1 MYRIGCKIDEVRI
14 DGDLKALQRDL
25 QYFSNLGIEAVE
37 IPVHGVDAIKAGLPD
52 ERRFREVQEILKDFD
67 FLYSVHSPN
76 PLNLMDQ
83 FHPEMHYSVF
93 KASLEFTLSIRSNI
107 LVYHAGRFVPEE
119 TFPVRNGT
127 PMKKKLAHRLMAIE
141 REHLLR
147 LSEEYP
153 QVTICVEN
161 ARPYLHHS
169 PYCYG
174 ERMDLLQDQVAQ
186 IDRPNVKIN
195 LDIGHLH
202 MAALF
207 YRYDPV
213 EAVRAIAPLIGHTHI
228 HDNYGGAIYHHE
240 RIQTHQ
246 IPFGR
251 GDSHMPIGWG
261 KAPIAEML
269 KTYISNYSGMLMME
283 LRSRYFHHTRESM
296 ENLKTLLH
304 SLP

>member
-1 MYRIGCKIDEVRI
+1 
-14 DGDLKALQRDL
+14 
-25 QYFSNLGIEAVE
+25 
-37 IPVHGVDAIKAGLPD
+37 
-52 ERRFREVQEILKDFD
+52 
-67 FLYSVHSPN
+67 
-76 PLNLMDQ
+76 
-83 FHPEMHYSVF
+83 
-93 KASLEFTLSIRSNI
+93 
-107 LVYHAGRFVPEE
+107 
-119 TFPVRNGT
+119 
-127 PMKKKLAHRLMAIE
+127 MAIE
-141 REHLLR
+141 REQVLR

-174 ERMDLLQDQVAQ
+174 EKMDLLQDQVAQ